1 MAEDDFE
8 KITTWKSGMEWEV
21 AIEELR
27 LRKEAVRRMGGVE
40 RIARQHGEGKQTIR
54 ERIEQLADPGSFF
67 EVGSMMGIGQYDENG
82 DIIGMTPAA
91 CVTGLAEL
99 DGRLVT
105 IGGED
110 FGRWAQ
116 QQQD

>member
-1 MAEDDFE
+1 MQ
-8 KITTWKSGMEWEV
+8 
-21 AIEELR
+21 R
-27 LRKEAVRRMGGVE
+27 LGGKE
-40 RIARQHGEGKQTIR
+40 RIDRQHGEGKQTIR

-67 EVGSMMGIGQYDENG
+67 EVGSIMGIGQYDDNG

-91 CVTGLAEL
+91 YVTGLAEL

-110 FGRWAQ
+110 FTI
-116 QQQD
+116 